1 MVVSMAVRVIFHSF
15 ENPWSAEPFP
25 TQHKLLIGRH
35 CCGTSAAAATV
46 AVGGLVIDS
55 VSNAN
60 ISYFQKERKNN
71 EKETMY
77 EQLNGNNLHSGD

>member
-1 MVVSMAVRVIFHSF
+1 MSMAVRVIFHSF

-35 CCGTSAAAATV
+35 CCGISAAAATV
-46 AVGGLVIDS
+46 AVGGLAIDS
-55 VSNAN
+55 DANAN
-60 ISYFQKERKNN
+60 IHIFQKERKKN

-77 EQLNGNNLHSGD
+77 EQLNGNNLHSED